1 MTLVCQINIIR
12 QNLTYGRY
20 AMGAV
25 RLSAIS
31 DFGVLYIMTHDSIGL
46 GEDGPTHQPIESL
59 QMLRALPG
67 INVLRPGDG
76 KFSRNFI
83 KFKSHMIYIPIF
95 YENFDLCHFDSMSS
109 SDTCQVTRLPELTP
123 LP

>member
-1 MTLVCQINIIR
+1 
-12 QNLTYGRY
+12 
-20 AMGAV
+20 MGAV

-76 KFSRNFI
+76 KSPQISSRHPF
-83 KFKSHMIYIPIF
+83 FKTFLYYFLH
-95 YENFDLCHFDSMSS
+95 
-109 SDTCQVTRLPELTP
+109 VP
-123 LP
+123 L